1 MREPRTRHSTSLRR
15 MFTGWNDTTDGIA
28 TEAPKHGE
36 EVWLINKMPPPPP
49 GWFLAKSAESLENK
63 GVEFFVVQ
71 KSAEESEKTEVRWK
85 SSVFCRELTGCRQT
99 VTGFGGTAWWATIA
113 CGAQKESRRF
123 YTSIITYWYSMS
135 RITLSALDGAG

>member
-15 MFTGWNDTTDGIA
+15 MFTRWNDTTDGIA
-28 TEAPKHGE
+28 TEAPRRGE
-36 EVWLINKMPPPPP
+36 EVWLINDAPSPHP
-49 GWFLAKSAESLENK
+49 GCFGTKSAEATENK
-63 GVEFFVVQ
+63 RVEFSAVE